1 MSGGHYDYAYGHIER
16 LADDIITEIRDF
28 PERHSR
34 GCITLRIA
42 FAMHLLMVARAARAI
57 EWVDSGDD
65 SEDTDLEH
73 ISNALAAA
81 SNEHLKLIEET
92 SACRWPDLQ
101 RILAHAMEVKDISN
115 PCTKC
120 KGAGRVDR
128 YALDYISQAQQE
140 DFYGRVECDRCHGT
154 RKEPE

>member
-1 MSGGHYDYAYGHIER
+1 MSGGHYAYAYGHIER
-16 LADDIITEIRDF
+16 LADDILSEIRDF

-42 FAMHLLMVARAARAI
+42 FAMHLLVVARAARSI

-65 SEDTDLEH
+65 SEDEDLAH
-73 ISNALAAA
+73 ISNALAST
-81 SNEHLKLIEET
+81 SNAHLKLLET
-92 SACRWPDLQ
+92 MSASRWPELES
-101 RILAHAMEVKDISN
+101 IIMHAMEVKDITN

-120 KGAGRVDR
+120 HGAGRVDR
-128 YALDYISQAQQE
+128 YSLDYIGQAQTE
-140 DFYGRVECDRCHGT
+140 DRHGRVECDRCNGT